1 LAGALDAH
9 RSVYEKAATSLVDRL
24 TAETSAD
31 GLQFAGYAPVL
42 EAVATVIASESNPVK
57 INDTVESIVKGQIL
71 KRVTT
76 EIMERE
82 AGKLSNQ
89 LAATVAGVNPDG
101 LYTPD
106 EQLSRLASLVLGVG
120 SPKLPSTL
128 PQHAV
133 AAYEEAV
140 QSFLLQHPFL
150 DNKTQKPA
158 SAVFG
163 ACILAAALTG
173 DDADLASAAQR
184 FSSEGTNTPNPFL
197 LTFYK
202 LALGDRNVIPAEHV
216 GLLYASLEATAAMGE
231 TVRLYVEEGEEER
244 SLAVE
249 MSLLRH
255 NDKEDT
261 YQFSTVAGGELRFG
275 RRVGGITVD
284 ADDIDV
290 ELGNGGQLE
299 LVAPVAVKA
308 RNLILNCGEL
318 VVKPDHSRSSY
329 EQQQQVVFLEAAQ
342 VIANDNLRPPTVK
355 PGVKL
360 EVAWPKSKVYPW
372 TSFASEGGED
382 PDPRI
387 ADAQRALSRL
397 CLSFRANGKGR
408 LARYKGK
415 VEHFRMTKGELGV
428 ALRRHLLEDKV
439 LLLEGEMYFLDP
451 DVLGRVV
458 GVSFQDLRLKRYS
471 PKSRLYLQ
479 KVLDDLA

>member
-9 RSVYEKAATSLVDRL
+9 GSVYEKAATSLVDCL
-24 TAETSAD
+24 IAETSAD

-202 LALGDRNVIPAEHV
+202 LALRDRNVIPAEHV
-216 GLLYASLEATAAMGE
+216 GLLYASLEATAGMGE
-231 TVRLYVEEGEEER
+231 TVRLYVGEGEEER

-255 NDKEDT
+255 NDEKDT
-261 YQFSTVAGGELRFG
+261 YEFSTVAGGELRFG
-275 RRVGGITVD
+275 RRVEGITVD

-308 RNLILNCGEL
+308 RNLVLNCGEL
-318 VVKPDHSRSSY
+318 VVKRVHWRSSY
-329 EQQQQVVFLEAAQ
+329 EEEVVFLEAAQ
-342 VIANDNLRPPTVK
+342 VIANHDLRPPTVK
-355 PGVKL
+355 PRVKL
-360 EVAWPKSKVYPW
+360 EVAWPGSKVYPW

-382 PDPRI
+382 SDPRI
-387 ADAQRALSRL
+387 ADAQRALRRL
-397 CLSFRANGKGR
+397 CLAFQANGKGR

-415 VEHFRMTKGELGV
+415 IEHFRMTKGPLGI
-428 ALRRHLLEDKV
+428 ALRHRLLADKV

-458 GVSFQDLRLKRYS
+458 GVSFLDLNQKRYS
-471 PKSRLYLQ
+471 PESRCYLQ
-479 KVLDDLA
+479 KVLDGLA